1 MFIAQQ
7 NLQRINRSTSYI
19 LYSSTIIN
27 ISQGVLFLILAF
39 KRSYLSAVIINQD
52 HYVNKISQAG

>member
-27 ISQGVLFLILAF
+27 ISQGVLFLILAS
-39 KRSYLSAVIINQD
+39 KRRYLSAVIINQD